1 MAIKEWKQLDI
12 IKNCRN
18 ILIEYEII
26 VFAYVFGSYVSGKLR
41 NDSDIDIAIYLNNQ
55 MSTDEYLD
63 LKMKLTTASKR
74 EVDLIILNSATPLLK
89 FEIYKKHIL
98 LFTRDEIEESN
109 FKVKTLFEY
118 NDVKRY
124 LELSYRRNID
134 RLKKEVD
141 VNG

>member
-1 MAIKEWKQLDI
+1 LDI
-12 IKNCRN
+12 IKNCKD
-18 ILIEYEII
+18 ILIEYESI

-41 NDSDIDIAIYLNNQ
+41 NDSDIDIAIYLSDE
-55 MSTDEYLD
+55 MPTDEYLD
-63 LKMKLTTASKR
+63 LKMKLTTVFKR

-89 FEIYKKHIL
+89 FEICKKHIR

-124 LELSYRRNID
+124 LELSYRSNID

-141 VNG
+141 ANG

>member
-1 MAIKEWKQLDI
+1 MDI
-12 IKNCRN
+12 IKNCID
-18 ILIEYEII
+18 ILIEYESI

-41 NDSDIDIAIYLNNQ
+41 NDSDIDIAIYLSDE
-55 MSTDEYLD
+55 MPTDEYLD
-63 LKMKLTTASKR
+63 LKMKLTTVFKR

-89 FEIYKKHIL
+89 FEICKKHIL

-124 LELSYRRNID
+124 LELSYRSNID

-141 VNG
+141 ANG

>member
-1 MAIKEWKQLDI
+1 MDI
-12 IKNCRN
+12 IKNCKD
-18 ILIEYEII
+18 ILIEYESI

-41 NDSDIDIAIYLNNQ
+41 NDSDIDIAIYLSDE
-55 MSTDEYLD
+55 MPTDEYLD
-63 LKMKLTTASKR
+63 LKMKLTTVFKR

-89 FEIYKKHIL
+89 FEICKKHIR

-124 LELSYRRNID
+124 LELSYRSNID

-141 VNG
+141 ANG